1 MSYKYLDVPHGTID
15 RYIELLL
22 QWNEKINL
30 VSIKDRQELIDRHIL
45 DALQLVKYI
54 DKDKVVFDIG
64 SGAGFPGLMLSYAG
78 IKKVNLVEKIG
89 KKANFLL
96 VAASLSRNE
105 VEVHNSNVENINTSV
120 CDVITARGFA
130 NLNDIFELTKNIA
143 KENTKY
149 ILLKGKKLDQ
159 EIKNALEKWSFK
171 YIIHKSETSNEGF
184 ILEVEHLKRNEKK
197 DYCSSKSKG
206 RSG

>member
-1 MSYKYLDVPHGTID
+1 MNYKYLDVPRGTID

-96 VAASLSRNE
+96 VAASLSENE
-105 VEVHNSNVENINTSV
+105 VKVHNSNVENINTSV

-130 NLNDIFELTKNIA
+130 NLSDIFELTKNIA
-143 KENTKY
+143 KENMDDLGIGHK
-149 ILLKGKKLDQ
+149 ILYNVIKLGCKLS
-159 EIKNALEKWSFK
+159 I
-171 YIIHKSETSNEGF
+171 
-184 ILEVEHLKRNEKK
+184 EVAKRI
-197 DYCSSKSKG
+197 
-206 RSG
+206 